1 MNFVSGTWIKRCVG
15 ISCDAVFVGQPTG
28 SRARMRSSVALN
40 VPVSTHVDVI
50 VDWDET
56 CVTAF
61 IGLGRFGSARATTIL
76 CLNAEL

>member
-1 MNFVSGTWIKRCVG
+1 MNFASGTWIKRCVG

-28 SRARMRSSVALN
+28 SRVRMWSSLALN